1 MRIDAMGRHNSARVA
16 VAVSFWFF
24 LGIVVLAPLPYGS
37 AHLWSYSLLSVLT
50 GVALLLWAVAASLR
64 ADIYAVHAPRY
75 RVPAVMLAIVL
86 LWLVMQGSPLMPVS
100 LHHPLWADVR
110 SVMTDRDIQGAISL
124 NPDGT
129 PDILTRMGTYAAVFW
144 LAMQFGRS
152 SERAHLIFWT
162 ISIAGLLYAIYGIW
176 AYVSGSGMIL
186 FTEKWAYQLSLTSTF
201 VNRNHY
207 AVFAGMGLI
216 TSFGLVIR
224 YLKRDAS
231 GAFDSSR
238 RFLNSME
245 NLSLSVF
252 VLTGICVVTASA
264 LLLTK
269 SRGGVIFTVIGLAV
283 LIMLLQ
289 AGGTLRRR
297 TSFALVGGLIAMGIV
312 TFSVSGSGLTERV
325 AGQLFQSDRDVIHGI
340 ALKAIADA
348 PLMGH
353 GAGSFPALF
362 HIYRGADFPA
372 ISPAFAAAHSV
383 YLEFAAEAGLVAA
396 ALYFGMLLLIVIRCF
411 TGTLQRLRHQMY
423 SAVGAAAALLVAF
436 HSYFD
441 FGPQIPGV
449 SVTFAAILGV
459 AFAQSWPTEG
469 RLGTKQSEAN
479 QSSDR

>member
-1 MRIDAMGRHNSARVA
+1 MGGHALERLT
-16 VAVSFWFF
+16 VSGAFWFF

-37 AHLWSYSLLSVLT
+37 AHLWSYSLLSILT
-50 GVALLLWAVAASLR
+50 GAALLIWTIAAALR
-64 ADIYAVHAPRY
+64 PSVYAVHASRY
-75 RVPAVMLAIVL
+75 GVQAVMLSLVL
-86 LWLVMQGSPLMPVS
+86 LWLFLQGSALMPVS
-100 LHHPLWADVR
+100 LHHPLWADVQ
-110 SVMTDRDIQGAISL
+110 SVLKDKDIHGAISL

-129 PDILTRMGTYAAVFW
+129 PDILARIGTYAVIFW

-152 SERAHLIFWT
+152 SARAQQIFWA
-162 ISIAGLLYAIYGIW
+162 IAITGLLYAVYGIS
-176 AYVSGSGMIL
+176 AYVSGSNMIL
-186 FTEKWAYQLSLTSTF
+186 FSEKWAYQLSLTSTF

-216 TSFGLVIR
+216 TSFGLTVR
-224 YLKRDAS
+224 YLKKDAS

-252 VLTGICVVTASA
+252 VLTGICMATASA
-264 LLLTK
+264 LVLTK
-269 SRGGVIFTVIGLAV
+269 SRGGVMFTAVGLVV

-289 AGGTLRRR
+289 AGGTLRKR
-297 TSFALVGGLIAMGIV
+297 TSLALVGAMTALGIV
-312 TFSVSGSGLTERV
+312 ILAMSGGGLADRI
-325 AGQLFQSDRDVIHGI
+325 AGQLFKSDRHLVHSI
-340 ALKAIADA
+340 AVDAISAS

-362 HIYRGADFPA
+362 HMYRGADFPPIA
-372 ISPAFAAAHSV
+372 PTYASAHSV
-383 YLEFAAEAGLVAA
+383 YLEFAAEAGLIAA

-411 TGTLQRLRHQMY
+411 AGTLQRRRNQLY
-423 SAVGAAAALLVAF
+423 PAVGAATAVLVGC

-469 RLGTKQSEAN
+469 RLNGNSATNRPETDQSG
-479 QSSDR
+479 DR

>member
-1 MRIDAMGRHNSARVA
+1 MSRLTVLGA
-16 VAVSFWFF
+16 FWFF
-24 LGIVVLAPLPYGS
+24 VGIVVLAPLPYGS
-37 AHLWSYSLLSVLT
+37 AHLWSYSLLSILT
-50 GVALLLWAVAASLR
+50 GLALLLWTVAAALR
-64 ADIYAVHAPRY
+64 PNIYAVHASRY
-75 RVPAVMLAIVL
+75 WIPAVMLAIVM
-86 LWLVMQGSPLMPVS
+86 LWLFLQGSALMPVS
-100 LHHPLWADVR
+100 LHHPVWADVQ
-110 SVMTDRDIQGAISL
+110 SVLKDRNVNGAIGL

-129 PDILTRMGTYAAVFW
+129 PDILARMGTYAVIFW

-152 SERAHLIFWT
+152 SERAHVIFWA
-162 ISIAGLLYAIYGIW
+162 IAITGLLYAIYGIW

-186 FTEKWAYQLSLTSTF
+186 FSEKWAYQLSLTSTF

-216 TSFGLVIR
+216 TSFGLVVR

-252 VLTGICVVTASA
+252 VLTGICMATASA
-264 LLLTK
+264 LVLTK
-269 SRGGVIFTVIGLAV
+269 SRGGVMFTAVALVV

-289 AGGTLRRR
+289 AGGNLRKR
-297 TSFALVGGLIAMGIV
+297 TSLALIGAMTALGIVVFAVSGGGLAD
-312 TFSVSGSGLTERV
+312 RV
-325 AGQLFQSDRDVIHGI
+325 AGQLFKSDRHLVHNI
-340 ALKAIADA
+340 AVEAISAS

-362 HIYRGADFPA
+362 HMYRGADFPPIA
-372 ISPAFAAAHSV
+372 PAYASAHSV

-396 ALYFGMLLLIVIRCF
+396 ALYFGMLALIVIRCF
-411 TGTLQRLRHQMY
+411 AGTFQRRRHEMY
-423 SAVGAAAALLVAF
+423 PAVGAATALLVAF

-469 RLGTKQSEAN
+469 RRGTNRSAESRAAG
-479 QSSDR
+479 D

>member
-1 MRIDAMGRHNSARVA
+1 MRIDAMAGHHTTRLA
-16 VAVSFWFF
+16 VAGSFWFF
-24 LGIVVLAPLPYGS
+24 LAIVVLAPLPYGS
-37 AHLWSYSLLSVLT
+37 AHLWSYSLLSILT
-50 GVALLLWAVAASLR
+50 GVALLLWAGAAALR
-64 ADIYAVHAPRY
+64 ADIYAVHASRY
-75 RVPAVMLAIVL
+75 RVPAVMLGIVL
-86 LWLVMQGSPLMPVS
+86 LWLLVQSSPLMPVS
-100 LHHPLWADVR
+100 LHHPLWADIRAALPDQPLR
-110 SVMTDRDIQGAISL
+110 STISL

-129 PDILTRMGTYAAVFW
+129 PDILSRIGAYAVIFW

-152 SERAHLIFWT
+152 SERAHMIYWA
-162 ISIAGLLYAIYGIW
+162 IAITGLLYAIYGIW
-176 AYVSGSGMIL
+176 AYVSGSNMIL
-186 FTEKWAYQLSLTSTF
+186 FSEKWAYQQSLTGTF

-207 AVFAGMGLI
+207 AVFAGMGLV
-216 TSFGLVIR
+216 TSFGLAIR

-269 SRGGVIFTVIGLAV
+269 SRGGVLFTAVGLIM

-289 AGGTLRRR
+289 AGGTLRKR
-297 TSFALVGGLIAMGIV
+297 TSLALVGGLMALGIV
-312 TFSVSGSGLTERV
+312 TFVVSGGGLADRI
-325 AGQLFQSDRDVIHGI
+325 AGQLFHSDRDLIHSV

-348 PLMGH
+348 PLTGH

-362 HIYRGADFPA
+362 HMYRGADFPA
-372 ISPAFAAAHSV
+372 ISPAFASAHSV
-383 YLEFAAEAGLVAA
+383 YLEFAAEAGLIAA

-411 TGTLQRLRHQMY
+411 VGTLQRLRHQMY
-423 SAVGAAAALLVAF
+423 PAVGAATAVLLAF

-459 AFAQSWPTEG
+459 AFAQSWPSDG
-469 RLGTKQSEAN
+469 RLGTN
-479 QSSDR
+479 QSGDR

>member
-1 MRIDAMGRHNSARVA
+1 MRTDAMAGHNTTRVA
-16 VAVSFWFF
+16 VTGSFWFF
-24 LGIVVLAPLPYGS
+24 LVIVVLAPLPYGS
-37 AHLWSYSLLSVLT
+37 AHLWSYSLLSILT
-50 GVALLLWAVAASLR
+50 GVALLLWAVAAALR
-64 ADIYAVHAPRY
+64 ADIYAVHARRY
-75 RVPAVMLAIVL
+75 GVPAVMLGIVL
-86 LWLVMQGSPLMPVS
+86 LWLLMQSSPLMPVS
-100 LHHPLWADVR
+100 LHHPLWADIR
-110 SVMTDRDIQGAISL
+110 AALPDQALHGAISL

-129 PDILTRMGTYAAVFW
+129 PDILARMGTYAVIFW
-144 LAMQFGRS
+144 LAMQFGRA
-152 SERAHLIFWT
+152 SERAHMIFWA
-162 ISIAGLLYAIYGIW
+162 IAITGLAYASYGIW

-186 FTEKWAYQLSLTSTF
+186 FSEKWAYQLSLTGTF

-207 AVFAGMGLI
+207 AVFAGLGLI
-216 TSFGLVIR
+216 TSFGLAVS

-269 SRGGVIFTVIGLAV
+269 SRGGVIFTAFGLIV

-289 AGGTLRRR
+289 AGGTLRKR
-297 TSFALVGGLIAMGIV
+297 TSLALVGALLALGIV
-312 TFSVSGSGLTERV
+312 TFAVSGGGLADRL
-325 AGQLFQSDRDVIHGI
+325 AGQLFNSDRDLIHNI

-348 PLMGH
+348 PLTGH

-362 HIYRGADFPA
+362 HIYRDADFPA
-372 ISPAFAAAHSV
+372 ISTAFASAHSV
-383 YLEFAAEAGLVAA
+383 YLEFAAEAGLIAA
-396 ALYFGMLLLIVIRCF
+396 ALYFGMLLLIVSRCF
-411 TGTLQRLRHQMY
+411 AGTLQRLRHQVY
-423 SAVGAAAALLVAF
+423 PAVGTAAAVLVAF

-441 FGPQIPGV
+441 FGPQVPGV

-469 RLGTKQSEAN
+469 RLGSGQSG
-479 QSSDR
+479 DR

>member
-1 MRIDAMGRHNSARVA
+1 MVGHDTKRLVVA
-16 VAVSFWFF
+16 GSFWFF
-24 LGIVVLAPLPYGS
+24 LAIVVVAPLPYGA

-50 GVALLLWAVAASLR
+50 GIALLFWAVAAALR
-64 ADIYAVHAPRY
+64 ADLYAVHAHRY
-75 RVPAVMLAIVL
+75 RVPAVMLGMVL
-86 LWLVMQGSPLMPVS
+86 LWLFLQGSPLMPVS
-100 LHHPLWADVR
+100 LHHPVWADIQSALADRTVR
-110 SVMTDRDIQGAISL
+110 GAISI

-129 PDILTRMGTYAAVFW
+129 PDILARMGSYAVIFW

-152 SERAHLIFWT
+152 SERAHTVFWA
-162 ISIAGLLYAIYGIW
+162 IAVTGLLYAIYGIW

-186 FTEKWAYQLSLTSTF
+186 FAEKWAYQQSLTSTF

-216 TSFGLVIR
+216 TSFGLAVH

-269 SRGGVIFTVIGLAV
+269 SRGGAVFTAVGLIV

-289 AGGTLRRR
+289 AGGTLRKR
-297 TSFALVGGLIAMGIV
+297 TSIALVGGLMALGVV
-312 TFSVSGSGLTERV
+312 TFAVSGGGLADRV
-325 AGQLFQSDRDVIHGI
+325 AGRLFQSDRDIIHSI
-340 ALKAIADA
+340 ALDAIADA
-348 PLMGH
+348 PLTGH

-362 HIYRGADFPA
+362 HIYRDAGFPA
-372 ISPAFAAAHSV
+372 ISPAFASAHSV
-383 YLEFAAEAGLVAA
+383 YLEFAAEAGIIAA
-396 ALYFGMLLLIVIRCF
+396 ALYFGMLMLIVIRCF
-411 TGTLQRLRHQMY
+411 AGTLRRRRHQMY
-423 SAVGAAAALLVAF
+423 PAVGAAAALLVAG

-469 RLGTKQSEAN
+469 RLETKPPETRQSGA
-479 QSSDR
+479 R